1 MLSDRHNLVF
11 GLDAT
16 DKAVDAWMGLELH
29 SAVEP
34 GNKIELNRGAPCR
47 PLEENKTVMYS

>member
-1 MLSDRHNLVF
+1 MF

-47 PLEENKTVMYS
+47 PLE

>member
-1 MLSDRHNLVF
+1 MFRLGV
-11 GLDAT
+11 T
-16 DKAVDAWMGLELH
+16 DEAVDAWMGLELH

-47 PLEENKTVMYS
+47 PLE